1 MLASLLLLG
10 WRSCSPLGLS
20 LAGNCFSDSRVFLTL
35 HPSLEICSHTGVL
48 VRQGR
53 AVLLQ

>member
-1 MLASLLLLG
+1 MLALLLLLG

-53 AVLLQ
+53 AVVLQ